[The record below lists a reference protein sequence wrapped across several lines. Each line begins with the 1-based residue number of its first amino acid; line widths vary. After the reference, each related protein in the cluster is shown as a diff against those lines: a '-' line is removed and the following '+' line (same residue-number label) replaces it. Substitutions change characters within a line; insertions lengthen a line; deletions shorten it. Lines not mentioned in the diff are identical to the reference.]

1 MKVVSVI
8 NIKGG
13 VGKTTLTANLGA
25 ELASRGYRVLLIDL
39 DPQASLTFSFFTIGY
54 WEQHLAPAKTIKS
67 WFESEGKP
75 DQVKLSELVSTPDAV
90 KGAILGN
97 AGSLDVISSHLGLVN
112 IDLELAASLG
122 GGGFEQSR
130 DSFMRV
136 HRKLANELKERYFK
150 TRYDV
155 VLIDC
160 APNLNV
166 LNKNALIASDW
177 VLIPAKA
184 DHLSTLGIR
193 YLVRHRDGLVKDYN
207 NFRRGGGGVR
217 APYPAIDPVLLGV
230 VFTMV
235 NMRKDQPIQALQS
248 FIDEVKNVPK
258 VEVFDS
264 MVRYNASLFATA
276 PRDGVPVAVK
286 TAVKAEVADE
296 LDGLADEFI
305 KRAELK
311 RKDS

>member
-39 DPQASLTFSFFTIGY
+39 DPQASLTFSFFTVGY
-54 WEQHLAPAKTIKS
+54 WEQNLAPNKTIKS

-75 DQVKLSELVSTPDAV
+75 DPVSLSSLISSPNAV
-90 KGAILGN
+90 KGAIHGN
-97 AGSLDVISSHLGLVN
+97 GGNLDIIGSHLGLIN
-112 IDLELAASLG
+112 IDLELAAGMAG
-122 GGGFEQSR
+122 GSFDHAR
-130 DSFMRV
+130 DNYMKI
-136 HRKLANELKERYFK
+136 HRKLANEVRERYFRS
-150 TRYDV
+150 RYDV
-155 VLIDC
+155 ILIDC

-177 VLIPAKA
+177 VIIPAKA
-184 DHLSTLGIR
+184 DHLSTLGIE
-193 YLVRHRDGLVKDYN
+193 YLVDQRDKLINSYN
-207 NFRRGGGGVR
+207 RYRKGTDGSK
-217 APYPAIDPVLLGV
+217 PYPLIGPDLLGV

-248 FIDEVKNVPK
+248 FIGEVKNSQK

-264 MVRYNASLFATA
+264 MVRYNAGLFASA
-276 PRDGVPVAVK
+276 PRDGVPVAVNPSVK
-286 TAVKAEVADE
+286 TEVAAE

-305 KRAELK
+305 KKADLK
-311 RKDS
+311 RKDG